1 MEQQTKNF
9 FVNKKFKFVILFI
22 LLSTLFL
29 QFLKS
34 LSNIYYVV
42 LIIVMLTALVVF
54 IIEGKIYLKKN
65 ITKFCY
71 YAFYLFL
78 TVSCIYSL
86 SFINIPLGEN
96 NKFDFASYLI
106 AISRMMI
113 MPSLVFIFAILFSSS
128 NDFKKCIYIYIIFFA
143 LGAVSMIIQQFVGQ
157 IEFLG
162 APGPARYAG
171 LIPYGS
177 TLGNITIYGTAIGIA
192 ILITVTS
199 RDISTFQKLI
209 ILFLLV
215 VGTFLNM
222 QKAGVINLFLCAVI
236 LLYLIQFK
244 KYILILFSLFVL
256 ILSIMIILPNFFL
269 NIASLITNTFGFE
282 IIENTKSTGLYKPIS
297 ERFIDRLTGRTWV
310 AGPQSIQ
317 EFLIGWGLL
326 GGGGSLGITFD
337 FSGSGK
343 YFALGAPHNQYIG
356 IFLISGAIG
365 LLLFL
370 ILIFS
375 LQLELYHKFRY
386 HNDETAKIFFFAN
399 ILFIINLIVAEG
411 SLFHPYTSFIFY
423 ISIYYVLFNKSLKY
437 EN

>member
-1 MEQQTKNF
+1 
-9 FVNKKFKFVILFI
+9 
-22 LLSTLFL
+22 
-29 QFLKS
+29 
-34 LSNIYYVV
+34 
-42 LIIVMLTALVVF
+42 
-54 IIEGKIYLKKN
+54 
-65 ITKFCY
+65 
-71 YAFYLFL
+71 
-78 TVSCIYSL
+78 
-86 SFINIPLGEN
+86 
-96 NKFDFASYLI
+96 
-106 AISRMMI
+106 
-113 MPSLVFIFAILFSSS
+113 
-128 NDFKKCIYIYIIFFA
+128 
-143 LGAVSMIIQQFVGQ
+143 
-157 IEFLG
+157 
-162 APGPARYAG
+162 
-171 LIPYGS
+171 
-177 TLGNITIYGTAIGIA
+177 
-192 ILITVTS
+192 
-199 RDISTFQKLI
+199 
-209 ILFLLV
+209 
-215 VGTFLNM
+215 M

-244 KYILILFSLFVL
+244 KYILILFSLFAL